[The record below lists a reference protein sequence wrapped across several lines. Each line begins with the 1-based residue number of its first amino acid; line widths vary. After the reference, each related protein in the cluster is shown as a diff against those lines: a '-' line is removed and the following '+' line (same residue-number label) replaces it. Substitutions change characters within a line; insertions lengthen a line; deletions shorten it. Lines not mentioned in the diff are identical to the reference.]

1 MNTITINDKDYTLN
15 FGFDFLRVLD
25 ERYSINQNGV
35 AFGFG
40 VQHAV
45 VDLQQKNPLVLLD
58 LIQAGAA
65 TERQKPS
72 VEGIERFV
80 EREAENGRLDNLFED
95 FLSQLQKQP
104 LTRET
109 AKRMLEA
116 QEEA

>member
-45 VDLQQKNPLVLLD
+45 VDLQQKNP
-58 LIQAGAA
+58 
-65 TERQKPS
+65 QKPS

-95 FLSQLQKQP
+95 FFSQLQKQP